1 MKTLPLI
8 AWTLLLLAAALLR
21 FADLGSRPLHADEAT
36 GARIAAKAMESGEF
50 RFDPLHY
57 HGPTLHRS
65 GQVFAMA
72 SGARDWASLEI
83 APLRAVTALAGL
95 LICALPLWGVRKFG
109 HGPMWLAA
117 ALLAASPLMAYY
129 SRMFIHEI
137 LLVLCGLAALGQAVL
152 SKRFWPAGLWLG
164 LMFATKESFVIS
176 LLAWTPAAV
185 ITWAA
190 AGEKRMPAREILR
203 RYGRDFGIATI
214 AGLVLA
220 MAFYTDA
227 FRHWQGAVDA
237 VRTYFVYDT
246 VDGHDKPFGWHFELL
261 GIPEKRGG
269 LWWWEGGILI
279 MAVVALAGSFRRDAM
294 PEQAR
299 HAVRFL
305 ALSFAG
311 HLLIYSLFAYK
322 TPWLM
327 LLPWAH
333 VCLLAGFAATLKV
346 FQSSRGRLILA
357 AASAVLIAWL
367 GLQSWRACFRF
378 PSEDRN
384 RYAYVPTSPD
394 LRDIDAW
401 IAEID
406 ASQPELSIEP
416 IGVIGAENYWP
427 LPWYLRKYKLVGY
440 WAEPP
445 PSLERLPLV
454 FATSDLTDT
463 LSATHVPIPRGL
475 RSGVMVT
482 VWIRQDFWRSFVG
495 AGS

>member
-1 MKTLPLI
+1 MKFAPIL
-8 AWTLLLLAAALLR
+8 AWTLLLVAAATLR

-57 HGPTLHRS
+57 HGPTLHRL
-65 GQVFAMA
+65 GQVSAMTT
-72 SGARDWASLEI
+72 GARDWATLEI
-83 APLRAVTALAGL
+83 TPLRAVTALAGL
-95 LICALPLWGVRKFG
+95 LVCALPLLGARKFG

-137 LLVLCGLAALGQAVL
+137 LLVLFGLAALAQAVL
-152 SKRFWPAGLWLG
+152 SKRFWPTGLWLG
-164 LMFATKESFVIS
+164 LMFATKETFVIS
-176 LLAWTPAAV
+176 LLAWAPAAV
-185 ITWAA
+185 ITWAL
-190 AGEKRMPAREILR
+190 AGSQRMPAREILR
-203 RYGRDFGIATI
+203 RHGGDFGIATL
-214 AGLVLA
+214 AGIVLA
-220 MAFYTDA
+220 MAFYTDG

-246 VDGHDKPFGWHFELL
+246 VDGHDKPFGWHLELL
-261 GIPEKRGG
+261 GMPEKRGG
-269 LWWWEGGILI
+269 IWWWEGGILA
-279 MAVVALAGSFRRDAM
+279 MAAIALAASFRRDAM
-294 PEQAR
+294 PEAAR
-299 HAVRFL
+299 HAARFL

-311 HLLIYSLFAYK
+311 HVLIYSLFAYK

-327 LLPWAH
+327 LLPLAH
-333 VCLLAGFAATLKV
+333 ACLLAGLAATV
-346 FQSSRGRLILA
+346 RPFRGPRGRLVLA
-357 AASAVLIAWL
+357 AASAALIAWL

-378 PSEDRN
+378 PSEERN

-394 LRDIDAW
+394 LRGIDAW

-427 LPWYLRKYKLVGY
+427 LPWYLRKHKLVGY
-440 WAEPP
+440 WVEPP

-454 FATSDLTDT
+454 FATSDLTEA

-475 RSGVMVT
+475 RSGLLVT
-482 VWIRQDFWRSFVG
+482 VWIRHDFWQSFVE
-495 AGS
+495 AGG